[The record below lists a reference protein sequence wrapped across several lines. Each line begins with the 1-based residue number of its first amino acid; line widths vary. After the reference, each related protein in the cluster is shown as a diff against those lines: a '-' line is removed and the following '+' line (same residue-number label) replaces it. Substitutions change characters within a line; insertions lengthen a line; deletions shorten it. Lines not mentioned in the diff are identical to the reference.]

1 MIRVAV
7 SGANGRMGRL
17 IVERIKQEEGIETV
31 AAFDLVGEG
40 VSHPDRM
47 SEVLSERDVDVLVD
61 FTIADAVRLNAI
73 TAAEAGVNLVIGT
86 TGMSDEDLEAIR
98 SEIKDKVAAVISPNF
113 SIGVNLLWRLIKDA
127 ADMLDGYDIAIIE
140 AHHRTKLDAPSGTA
154 LRAAGLLQ
162 EMGKHVDLHAIRGG
176 DIVGDHTVLFSGIG
190 ERLEITH
197 RAHSRDAFVN
207 GVIRAIKW
215 VNRREQGIYSMDDVM
230 ESTTR

>member
-154 LRAAGLLQ
+154 LRAAELLQ
-162 EMGKHVDLHAIRGG
+162 EMGKHADLHAIRGG

-207 GVIRAIKW
+207 GVIRAIRW

>member
-162 EMGKHVDLHAIRGG
+162 EMGKHADLHAIRGG

-207 GVIRAIKW
+207 GVIRAIRW

>member
-207 GVIRAIKW
+207 GVIRAIRW

>member
-17 IVERIKQEEGIETV
+17 IIERIKQEEGIETV

-207 GVIRAIKW
+207 GVIRAIRW